1 MRVCYVQ
8 VELSGERC
16 RCEEVRGRLEGELR
30 EVRERL
36 KEKTETLVSSEN
48 NLLTSR
54 QKVNT
59 HTHAIL
65 TLT

>member
-1 MRVCYVQ
+1 MLYVQ

-36 KEKTETLVSSEN
+36 REKTETLVSSEN

-54 QKVNT
+54 QKVKHT
-59 HTHAIL
+59 HTNTCNFNL
-65 TLT
+65 T